1 MQARVTT
8 FHNVVKLYE
17 SVLWGVIEQLGAM
30 EIGAVLERLISGFNS
45 TEKLM
50 SKNTAGGTVGMEIN
64 VLRFY
69 NPAQV
74 QNSLHKYIT

>member
-17 SVLWGVIEQLGAM
+17 SVLWGVIEQLGAI

-50 SKNTAGGTVGMEIN
+50 SKNTAGGTEIN

-74 QNSLHKYIT
+74 QNSLHRYIT